1 MKYLVTAVH
10 LLKTEGRCS
19 HLYNVVPIYT
29 HMRTCRSHILHLAV
43 CLLNAREY
51 YPPVYTQTRIRF
63 HPHTNQDGK
72 LTNSDHAVPIYL
84 DSCTST
90 QRLVKC
96 PYTKYRLRDM
106 IKGSSYIYNVCQFQK
121 NRK

>member
-1 MKYLVTAVH
+1 MIYLVTAVH
-10 LLKTEGRCS
+10 LLKTEGRCP
-19 HLYNVVPIYT
+19 HLYNVVPIYA

-72 LTNSDHAVPIYL
+72 LTNSDHAVPIFGLLHLNSKTYEM
-84 DSCTST
+84 S
-90 QRLVKC
+90 
-96 PYTKYRLRDM
+96 
-106 IKGSSYIYNVCQFQK
+106 IYKISVA
-121 NRK
+121 RYD

>member
-1 MKYLVTAVH
+1 MKYFVTAVH

-19 HLYNVVPIYT
+19 HLYNVVPIYA

-90 QRLVKC
+90 QRLMKC
-96 PYTKYRLRDM
+96 PYTKYRFLDM
-106 IKGSSYIYNVCQFQK
+106 IKGSSYIYI
-121 NRK
+121 